1 MVIERRSAALARNGS
16 PRHVLA
22 LTAMRPGQDWH
33 LAAIGLARFTAATI
47 GYQHRRRHRPGDTP
61 HVTGM
66 GGA

>member
-1 MVIERRSAALARNGS
+1 VDYSAITTVFVTA
-16 PRHVLA
+16 LA